1 MRGQHWVPC
10 LTRCAS
16 RPVLTVSLLLL
27 LITHLAAQESFSNV
41 AATVNSRMVK
51 LFGAGGFQ
59 GLASYGSGFLVS
71 ADGYILTTASHVLL
85 TDTLRAHLAD
95 GRRLDGHVAVMEPD
109 LDAALVK
116 IDKVENL
123 PYFDIA
129 AAAKLPLARP
139 GDWVLAFSNEFQIA
153 TGDEPVSIQ
162 KGAIAAYAKLH
173 GRRGVFEVP
182 YAGDVYLIDAVTN
195 NIGSSG
201 GVITSRDG
209 RPLGMI
215 GKELRNSLTN
225 TWINYAVPIQ
235 ALATFVEKGKRGEY
249 RPAVRAAAATEGEM
263 GYHGLTLVPN
273 VVERTPP
280 FIEAVAP
287 GSPAARAGL
296 KSDDL
301 IISIDG
307 QQVPSIKAVE
317 GILTRARPG
326 TTLRVEARRADKQAA
341 GGERLISA
349 DMVLVNRPPQQE
361 TPK

>member
-1 MRGQHWVPC
+1 MPR
-10 LTRCAS
+10 R
-16 RPVLTVSLLLL
+16 SLPLAIVALLFPL
-27 LITHLAAQESFSNV
+27 AAPSAAQESFSSV
-41 AATVNSRMVK
+41 AASVNSRMVK

-71 ADGYILTTASHVLL
+71 PDGYILTTASHVLL
-85 TDTLRAHLAD
+85 TDSLRVHLAD

-116 IDKVENL
+116 IDKADNL

-129 AAAKLPLARP
+129 AAAKLPAARP

-153 TGDEPVSIQ
+153 TGDEPVSVQ
-162 KGAIAAYAKLH
+162 KGAVAAYAKLH

-182 YAGDVYLIDAVTN
+182 YAGDVYIIDAVTN
-195 NIGSSG
+195 NIGSAG
-201 GVITSRDG
+201 GMVTARDG
-209 RPLGMI
+209 RPIGMI

-249 RPAVRAAAATEGEM
+249 RPAVRSTPAEGEM

-280 FIEAVAP
+280 FVESVAV
-287 GSPAARAGL
+287 GSPAARAGF
-296 KSDDL
+296 KPDDL

-307 QQVPSIKAVE
+307 QQAPSIKAVQA
-317 GILTRARPG
+317 ILARARPG
-326 TTLRVEARRADKQAA
+326 TRLRIEARRADKQAA
-341 GGERLISA
+341 GGERLITA
-349 DMVLVNRPPQQE
+349 DMVLVSRPPPQE
-361 TPK
+361 LAK

>member
-1 MRGQHWVPC
+1 MPGRARH
-10 LTRCAS
+10 AS
-16 RPVLTVSLLLL
+16 LPFAIVALLLSL
-27 LITHLAAQESFSNV
+27 AAPLAAQESFSNV
-41 AATVNSRMVK
+41 AASVNSRMVK

-71 ADGYILTTASHVLL
+71 PDGYILTTASHVLL
-85 TDTLRAHLAD
+85 TDSLRVHLAD

-116 IDKVENL
+116 IDKVQNL
-123 PYFDIA
+123 PYFDMA
-129 AAAKLPLARP
+129 AAAKLPPARP
-139 GDWVLAFSNEFQIA
+139 GDWILAFSNEFQIA

-162 KGAIAAYAKLH
+162 KGVIAAYAKLR

-201 GVITSRDG
+201 GMVTARDG

-249 RPAVRAAAATEGEM
+249 RPAVRSAPAEGEI
-263 GYHGLTLVPN
+263 GYHGLILVPN

-280 FIEAVAP
+280 FVESVAP
-287 GSPAARAGL
+287 GSPAARAGF

-317 GILTRARPG
+317 GILARARPG
-326 TTLRVEARRADKQAA
+326 TSVRVEVRRADKQAA

-349 DMVLVNRPPQQE
+349 AMVLANQSSQQE
-361 TPK
+361 SPK

>member
-1 MRGQHWVPC
+1 MKMPRRALNP
-10 LTRCAS
+10 LLAIA
-16 RPVLTVSLLLL
+16 VSLVPLASP
-27 LITHLAAQESFSNV
+27 LAAQESFSNV
-41 AATVNSRMVK
+41 ASSVNSRMVK

-71 ADGYILTTASHVLL
+71 PDGYILTTASHVLL
-85 TDTLRAHLAD
+85 TDSLRVHLAD
-95 GRRLDGHVAVMEPD
+95 GRRLDGHVAIMEPQ

-116 IDKVENL
+116 IDKVDNL
-123 PYFDIA
+123 PYFDIG
-129 AAAKLPLARP
+129 AAAKLAPARP
-139 GDWVLAFSNEFQIA
+139 GDWILAFSNEFQIA
-153 TGDEPVSIQ
+153 TGDEPVSVQ

-182 YAGDVYLIDAVTN
+182 YAGDVYIIDAVTN

-201 GVITSRDG
+201 GIITARDG

-249 RPAVRAAAATEGEM
+249 RPAVRPAPTEGEI
-263 GYHGLTLVPN
+263 GYHGLILVPN

-280 FIEAVAP
+280 FVESVAP
-287 GSPAARAGL
+287 GSPAAHAGL

-307 QQVPSIKAVE
+307 QQVPSIKAVQA
-317 GILTRARPG
+317 ILLRARPG
-326 TTLRVEARRADKQAA
+326 TSIRIEARRADKQAA
-341 GGERLISA
+341 GGERLITA
-349 DMVLVNRPPQQE
+349 EIVLANRPQQE
-361 TPK
+361 VPK

>member
-1 MRGQHWVPC
+1 V
-10 LTRCAS
+10 AS
-16 RPVLTVSLLLL
+16 RTPRASLPLAIVALLLP
-27 LITHLAAQESFSNV
+27 LAAPLSAQESFSSV
-41 AATVNSRMVK
+41 AASVNSRMVK

-85 TDTLRAHLAD
+85 TDSLRVHLAD
-95 GRRLDGHVAVMEPD
+95 GRRLDGHVTVMEPD

-123 PYFDIA
+123 PYFDID
-129 AAAKLPLARP
+129 AAAKLPAARP
-139 GDWVLAFSNEFQIA
+139 GDWILAFSNEFQIA
-153 TGDEPVSIQ
+153 TGDEPVSVQ
-162 KGAIAAYAKLH
+162 KGVIAAYAKLH

-182 YAGDVYLIDAVTN
+182 YAGAVYLIDAVTN

-201 GVITSRDG
+201 GMVTARDG

-249 RPAVRAAAATEGEM
+249 RPAVRSTPTEGEI

-280 FIEAVAP
+280 FVESVAP

-307 QQVPSIKAVE
+307 QQVPSTKAVE
-317 GILTRARPG
+317 AILARARPG
-326 TTLRVEARRADKQAA
+326 TSVRIEARRADKQAA

-361 TPK
+361 LAK